1 VPHKIRDSKSDKIFL
16 AFRTDTDISQ
26 KKGAVR
32 ERELQQWQPST
43 DVPSG
48 GANQGDEDTFGPG
61 VSRGPWDQFAANEK
75 LFGVRTQFDE
85 NLYTTKL
92 DRSAADFKEREREAQ
107 RIANEIIGV
116 CSAFHFY
123 HTILL

>member
-1 VPHKIRDSKSDKIFL
+1 METVSAVLNTFDIWQSDRFQPL
-16 AFRTDTDISQ
+16 PAFRTDTDISQ
-26 KKGAVR
+26 KKGVGR
-32 ERELQQWQPST
+32 ERELQQWQPGA

-48 GANQGDEDTFGPG
+48 GGLSQGDDDTFGPG
-61 VSRGPWDQFAANEK
+61 ATRGPWDQFAANEK

-85 NLYTTKL
+85 SLYTTKL

-116 CSAFHFY
+116 
-123 HTILL
+123 